1 MIEKQAKMSRLNQAL
16 TRETDQPPVHQT
28 RRAVVRSLSAS
39 ALGAMGAMG
48 AMGAGLLPQPANA
61 QTAATFPNKPMR
73 WIVPFPPG
81 GPTDSFSRPVAQ
93 KLSEIL
99 GQPVVVE
106 NIPGAG
112 ASIGMDRI
120 AKSAPDGYTIGL
132 ATTGTHSIN
141 PHLYG
146 ARLPHD
152 TTRDFTPLTLAVR
165 YVNVLVVN
173 PKIPVTTVAEL
184 VAYAKAN
191 PGKVTFGSAGNGSS
205 NHLSGEA
212 LKVVTGAPMQ
222 HIPYRG
228 SAPALAD
235 VIAGNIT
242 FMFDIPI
249 TAMPSV
255 NAGRVRVLAVSSDN
269 RSPYYPQVPTM
280 AESGVKGFSDV
291 GSDLWFG
298 IVGPAGI
305 PKPIAQ
311 KLNEALIQAIRSP
324 EIRQRMSAA
333 GFEQWTSTSDEFAK
347 VIKTDRDRWGPIV
360 KASGAIVD

>member
-1 MIEKQAKMSRLNQAL
+1 MTPSIRILAAIACLWIAVFAA
-16 TRETDQPPVHQT
+16 PVAAQ
-28 RRAVVRSLSAS
+28 SF
-39 ALGAMGAMG
+39 
-48 AMGAGLLPQPANA
+48 PQ
-61 QTAATFPNKPMR
+61 KPIK

-120 AKSAPDGYTIGL
+120 AKSPADGYTIGL
-132 ATTGTHSIN
+132 ATTGTHSII

-152 TTRDFTPLTLAVR
+152 TSRDFTPLTLAVR
-165 YVNVLVVN
+165 YINVLVVN
-173 PKIPVTTVAEL
+173 PRLGINTVGEL

-212 LKVVTGAPMQ
+212 LKYVTGAPMQ

-235 VIAGNIT
+235 VIGGNIT
-242 FMFDIPI
+242 FMFDIPV

-255 NAGRVRVLAVSSDN
+255 RAGRVKALAVSGDR
-269 RSPYYPQVPTM
+269 RSPYVPDVVSM
-280 AESGVKGFSDV
+280 GEAGIKGFNDV

-305 PKPIAQ
+305 PKPVMQ
-311 KLNEALIQAIRSP
+311 RLNQALIQALRSI
-324 EIRQRMSAA
+324 EVRERVALQ
-333 GFEQWTSTSDEFAK
+333 GFELWTSTPEEFAE
-347 VIKTDRDRWGPIV
+347 VIRSDRDKWGKLV
-360 KASGAIVD
+360 RASGARID

>member
-1 MIEKQAKMSRLNQAL
+1 MYFDK
-16 TRETDQPPVHQT
+16 
-28 RRAVVRSLSAS
+28 RRFVKSLA
-39 ALGAMGAMG
+39 
-48 AMGAGLLPQPANA
+48 GAGAAGLILPSIAFGQSY
-61 QTAATFPNKPMR
+61 PNKVIK

-81 GPTDSFSRPVAQ
+81 GPTDSYSRPIAQ

-106 NIPGAG
+106 NVPGAG

-120 AKSAPDGYTIGL
+120 AKAAPDGYTIGL

-146 ARLPHD
+146 ARLPHN
-152 TTRDFTPLTLAVR
+152 TSKDFTPLTLAVK

-173 PKIPVTTVAEL
+173 PKLGINSVAEL

-212 LKVVTGAPMQ
+212 LKLVTGAPMQ

-228 SAPALAD
+228 SALALAD

-242 FMFDIPI
+242 FMFDVFI
-249 TAMPSV
+249 TAMPT
-255 NAGRVRVLAVSSDN
+255 ARTGRVKALAVTGER
-269 RSPYYPQVPTM
+269 RSPYAAEVPTM
-280 AESGVKGFSDV
+280 AEAGIKGFAEA

-305 PKPIAQ
+305 PKPIVSR
-311 KLNEALIQAIRSP
+311 LNEALIRSVRSP
-324 EIRQRMSAA
+324 ENRERAAAA
-333 GFEQWTSTSDEFAK
+333 GFEIWTSTPEEFAQ
-347 VIKTDRDRWGPIV
+347 VIKVDRDKWGKIV
-360 KASGAIVD
+360 SASGAKVD

>member
-1 MIEKQAKMSRLNQAL
+1 MRIARTAFAACLAM
-16 TRETDQPPVHQT
+16 
-28 RRAVVRSLSAS
+28 LSFA
-39 ALGAMGAMG
+39 A
-48 AMGAGLLPQPANA
+48 PAHA
-61 QTAATFPNKPMR
+61 QEFPNKPLR

-106 NIPGAG
+106 NVPGAG
-112 ASIGMDRI
+112 ASIGMDRV

-146 ARLPHD
+146 KRLPHD
-152 TTRDFTPLTLAVR
+152 TSRDFTPLTLATR

-173 PKIPVTTVAEL
+173 PKLPINTVSEL
-184 VAYAKAN
+184 VEYAKAN

-212 LKVVTGAPMQ
+212 LKMVSGAPMQ
-222 HIPYRG
+222 HVPYRG

-242 FMFDIPI
+242 FMWDIPI
-249 TAMPSV
+249 TAIPAA
-255 NAGRVRVLAVSSDN
+255 NAGRVRVIAISSEK
-269 RSPYYPQVPTM
+269 RSPFYPSVPTV
-280 AESGVKGFSDV
+280 AESGLKGFTEV

-305 PKPIAQ
+305 PKPVVQ
-311 KLNEALIQAIRSP
+311 KLNEALVRAIRSP
-324 EIRQRMSAA
+324 EIRERMSAV
-333 GFEQWTSTSDEFAK
+333 GFEPLTSTPDEFAR
-347 VIKTDRDRWGPIV
+347 VIRTDRDRWGPIV
-360 KASGAIVD
+360 KGSGAIVD